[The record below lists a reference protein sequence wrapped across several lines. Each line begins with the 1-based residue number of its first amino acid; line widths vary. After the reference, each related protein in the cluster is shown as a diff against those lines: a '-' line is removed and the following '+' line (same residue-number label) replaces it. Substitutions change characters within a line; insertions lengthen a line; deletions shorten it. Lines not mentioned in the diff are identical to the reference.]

1 MNAKK
6 QQETQTGRMT
16 IWGLLKNMIPF
27 VLPYRWL
34 IVITLVL
41 TLVGSLMAQVNAVV
55 LDWTVDSIN
64 ALIQQA
70 DGFKWSSAVRILTI
84 ITIILLGKEVVG
96 AVVTFFQ
103 RYYGE
108 RMRILVSRDLS
119 LKVVE
124 RMLSFRMAFFS
135 SEGNETGK
143 LQSRIDRGIMSLSN
157 TVNNFFIEILPL
169 FTSAVLALILMFAAN
184 VFVGL
189 VALFIVP
196 VYFWVTYIQASKMKG
211 GRRGIFGSHQAV
223 SQGILNII
231 ESITVIKSF
240 NREKI
245 EADRQAAIQRT
256 MTDLQLSTRKKAYFF
271 GGLKSF
277 LEQIGTVL
285 IIILTAYLVLTD
297 YPGMSIGKI
306 MYHVMLFANV
316 SAPIRQLHRIYDDM
330 NDALIYAEGFFGI
343 LDADEEV
350 EESGSHHPRRVSGE
364 FELQGVDFT
373 YSNGTQALFDVS
385 MHIPA
390 GKITALVGLSGAG
403 KSTIVNLLD
412 KFYTPQKGSI
422 KLDGTEL
429 SDWDTE
435 WLRENIG
442 LVLQKNHI
450 FSGTIEENI
459 RYGCPTAT
467 HDDVVKAAK
476 QAYLYDQVMALPH
489 GFETDALQLSGGQQQ
504 RVAIARMF
512 IKNPPIIFL
521 DEPTAS
527 LDAIATEQIK
537 ASIDAIKQGRTVI
550 IISHNIGQII
560 DADHIYVLQQGRV
573 VQSGSPQEVYRQGG
587 VYKDI
592 FDASARSMNVDKIAN
607 TINIIRYEE
616 NHHITAHRHHD
627 DCLGTGDRRGQ
638 VHHRERATDHDH
650 RRSPWC
656 QNNVVQTGRQG
667 NHLAVALARVLGQ
680 HVLDQPAEGVELASR
695 TGIRQAS
702 VYRGEDARRTAH
714 DQRGERTVEDAHQQD
729 LCHRREGRCYCHHL
743 YYQERER

>member
-1 MNAKK
+1 
-6 QQETQTGRMT
+6 MT
-16 IWGLLKNMIPF
+16 IEKKSEPTGKMNILDLLKNIMPF

-34 IVITLVL
+34 IGVTLAL

-55 LDWTVDSIN
+55 LDRAVDAIN
-64 ALIQQA
+64 ALIQQPQFSW
-70 DGFKWSSAVRILTI
+70 GSALKILTTI
-84 ITIILLGKEVVG
+84 SIILLGKEVI
-96 AVVTFFQ
+96 AALVTFFQ

-119 LKVVE
+119 VSVVR
-124 RMLSFRMAFFS
+124 RMLSFRMAFFT

-169 FTSAVLALILMFAAN
+169 FTSAILALALMFMAN
-184 VFVGL
+184 IYVGL
-189 VALFIVP
+189 VALCIVP
-196 VYFWVTYIQASKMKG
+196 IYFWVTYIQAKRMKG
-211 GRRGIFGSHQAV
+211 GRRGIFGGHQAV
-223 SQGILNII
+223 SQSILNII

-245 EADRQAAIQRT
+245 EAGRQADIQRT
-256 MTDLQLSTRKKAYFF
+256 MTDLQLNTRKQSYMFN
-271 GGLKSF
+271 GLKSF

-285 IIILTAYLVLTD
+285 IIILTAYLVLID
-297 YPGMSIGKI
+297 YPGMTIGKI

-343 LDADEEV
+343 LQADEEV
-350 EESGSHHPRRVSGE
+350 ETSGKYHPDVVKGD
-364 FELQGVDFT
+364 FEMTGVDFT

-385 MHIPA
+385 MHIES

-412 KFYTPQKGSI
+412 KFYQPQRGQI
-422 KLDGTEL
+422 RLDGVDL
-429 SDWDTE
+429 ADWDTQ
-435 WLRENIG
+435 WLRENVG

-450 FSGTIEENI
+450 FDGTIEENI
-459 RYGCPTAT
+459 KYGYPQAT

-476 QAYLYDQVMALPH
+476 QAYIYDQIMQLPQ
-489 GFETDALQLSGGQQQ
+489 GFDTIAQQLSGGQQQ
-504 RVAIARMF
+504 RIAIARMF

-560 DADHIYVLQQGRV
+560 DAEQIYVLQQGHV
-573 VQSGSPQEVYRQGG
+573 VQQGSPSEVYRQGG

-592 FDASARSMNVDKIAN
+592 FDASARSMNVDKIA
-607 TINIIRYEE
+607 
-616 NHHITAHRHHD
+616 
-627 DCLGTGDRRGQ
+627 
-638 VHHRERATDHDH
+638 
-650 RRSPWC
+650 
-656 QNNVVQTGRQG
+656 RQ
-667 NHLAVALARVLGQ
+667 Q
-680 HVLDQPAEGVELASR
+680 EGA
-695 TGIRQAS
+695 
-702 VYRGEDARRTAH
+702 
-714 DQRGERTVEDAHQQD
+714 
-729 LCHRREGRCYCHHL
+729 
-743 YYQERER
+743 